1 MNTITISKDTQQKTL
16 ETRQVNIEGL
26 GSLTARRI
34 GAGEGLDLSLKLNRK
49 NQIISELYAL
59 DIDTLKDKKDLKKLN
74 SYEKKMSDLML
85 EASDISEYE
94 YRLYRKCL
102 SSKSKKVSEYLDSLT
117 IDGLRLL
124 MRQIFENKQDDKDA

>member
-1 MNTITISKDTQQKTL
+1 MEIVISVDEQKKTL
-16 ETRQVNIEGL
+16 ETKEVKIDGL

-49 NQIISELYAL
+49 NHIISELYAM
-59 DIDTLKDKKDLKKLN
+59 DIDSLKTKKDIKKLEA
-74 SYEKKMSDLML
+74 YDKKMSELML
-85 EASDISEYE
+85 EATDITEYE

-102 SSKSKKVSEYLDSLT
+102 TSKSKKVNEYLNSLT

-124 MRQIFENKQDDKDA
+124 MRQIFEPKKEDKDA